1 MLSLCLIPDNISLN
15 HFVKVVSAGF
25 LHREVTVS
33 PFDINQDLERE
44 IFQSTDMFYFFLKFS
59 FSHFS
64 IHRWIWHATVI
75 TTVFDK
81 W

>member
-1 MLSLCLIPDNISLN
+1 MCPLAGNVNSTQL
-15 HFVKVVSAGF
+15 VKVVSAGF